1 MDFAQ
6 GDQQRMI
13 REAVRAFAEKMARP
27 AAAAWDRDCG
37 WDALAGRGLAALG
50 AFGLAAP
57 EAVGGLELDAASWT
71 AALEELAGADA
82 GAAEALVG
90 HAACL
95 AHLVAMGTPAQK
107 DTWAGKLATGAALG
121 CLAHEDD
128 ADNLDSD
135 AVRAIAVPDGAGWRL
150 AGSKPAVLLGARAQ
164 IAVVTAVAQDHGLT
178 AFLVPLTAAGV
189 RTVALD
195 SLGLRSAAIA
205 TLEFQDVTLGAD
217 AVLGTPGAAK
227 AELEPVREDARLG
240 TAAVALGL
248 ARAAL
253 REAGRYAA
261 QREQFGK
268 SISQFQPIQ
277 WMIANS
283 ATEIDAARMLVTRA
297 AWLRAAGRPASRAI
311 AMAKLQATEAALR
324 AADRGLQVHGGYG
337 YTKDFP
343 VERMLR
349 DAALLQILHGSRDL
363 QRVRIGASFEHQTAR
378 PF

>member
-6 GDQQRMI
+6 GDQQQMI
-13 REAVRAFAEKMARP
+13 REAVRAFAEKVARP
-27 AAAAWDRDCG
+27 AAMAWDRDAG
-37 WDALAGRGLAALG
+37 WDAAGHRGLASLG
-50 AFGLAAP
+50 AFGLAAT
-57 EAVGGLELDAASWT
+57 EAVGGLELDAPTWT
-71 AALEELAGADA
+71 AALEELAAADA
-82 GAAEALVG
+82 GAAEALVA

-95 AHLVAMGTPAQK
+95 AHLEAVGTAGQK
-107 DTWAGKLATGAALG
+107 ATWAGKLAAGAALG

-135 AVRAIAVPDGAGWRL
+135 AVRTVAVADGAGWRL
-150 AGSKPAVLLGARAQ
+150 TGAKPAVVLGARAQ
-164 IAVVTAVAQDHGLT
+164 VAVVTAVTQDLGLI
-178 AFLVPLTAAGV
+178 AFLVPMNAPGV
-189 RTVALD
+189 RVLALD
-195 SLGLRSAAIA
+195 ALGLRSAAAA
-205 TLEFQDVTLGAD
+205 TLELTDVALGAD
-217 AVLGTPGAAK
+217 AVLGKPGAAQ
-227 AELEPVREDARLG
+227 AELEPVRDDARLG

-261 QREQFGK
+261 GREQFGK
-268 SISQFQPIQ
+268 PISSFQPIQ

-297 AWLRAAGRPASRAI
+297 AWLRAAGKPAARAI

-343 VERMLR
+343 IERMLR

-363 QRVRIGASFEHQTAR
+363 QRVRIGRSLAGAA
-378 PF
+378 